1 MNSPLFRKNI
11 GTEKRLLRKEDTT
24 TFLAFAISSLGLSK
38 SATRSLMLSSTVW
51 LWVLGLGLRA

>member
-1 MNSPLFRKNI
+1 
-11 GTEKRLLRKEDTT
+11 
-24 TFLAFAISSLGLSK
+24 LAFAISSLGLSK